1 MKSLGGQSVE
11 APAPTYVWT
20 ADAKIIRASVRRVS

>member
-1 MKSLGGQSVE
+1 MKAIETQD

-20 ADAKIIRASVRRVS
+20 ADARIIRVAVRRVS